1 MKHISTLLISVLT
14 VLSAWGAPIT
24 PEQALRRVAGSG
36 NNTLRQLTVT
46 SRQPKLLMTGYA
58 TSRQPAYYV
67 YDRANQGGYM
77 ILSADDIAAPVLG
90 YSETGSI
97 DVNNMPSN
105 MKAWLDGYAAEIEW
119 AVNNMPEDTKYTTS
133 GGNSARAAKPAI
145 APLCTTK
152 WNQGSP
158 FNSFT
163 PIINNY
169 YGDAV
174 HCASGCVATAM
185 AQLMKYHNY
194 PEVGTGSN
202 SYNWKHPDT
211 GASMTMSMDFS
222 QTHFDWANMRDY
234 YAFDSYTQTEA
245 DAVATLMK
253 ACGYSVNMSYGPA
266 SGAVTEN
273 TVTAL
278 KNYFGYS
285 SNTRYLNRAYYEYHT
300 WVDMI
305 YDNLRDVG
313 PLIFSGHND
322 SGGHAFIIDGYKDND
337 YFHTNWGWGGM
348 SDGYFLITALN
359 PDAQGIGGSMGGYNI
374 GQGAVFGARP
384 ATPGETYEE
393 SFQLGL
399 TGSVTASLSGSYL
412 SIGAIF
418 ENIGAASNLVYVGL
432 QFCDDTT
439 DGVADISSGGYYS
452 SWPSGAYVES
462 ISASVPSTLGPGRYK
477 VYPVYSTDKVT
488 WTRVTPAV
496 GCYNYVVIDKNTA
509 GTVSIVERADA
520 VLQFSKPTFTTPV
533 YAGNA
538 FIVEANVS
546 NHSEKEIF
554 ETARL
559 CFMDNNGNIVARCS
573 VMPLDV
579 LGGQTISL
587 NDTYEPVSGELTPGT
602 TYRAAFVREYTD
614 DLLSDFT
621 TVTVKEDPGTCRLVG
636 RSFTIHNDYAVNPDD
651 FRISYSVKCTSG
663 VFIDR
668 LLMYIYDE
676 NHDFVDVVFT
686 KTIFAEEG
694 DVVTVENERVAMPE
708 LEAGKTYYAWL
719 HDSKNYD
726 EMALLTPFVVD
737 SSYNSVDSVGQ
748 DRTDAE
754 VEYYNLQGVKVA
766 NPGNGIFIRRQGN
779 KVSKVILK

>member
-119 AVNNMPEDTKYTTS
+119 AVNNMPEGTKYTTS

-158 FNSFT
+158 FNSFA
-163 PIINNY
+163 PIVQYN
-169 YGDAV
+169 GESV
-174 HCASGCVATAM
+174 QCATGCVATAM

-202 SYNWKHPDT
+202 SYIWTNRKS
-211 GASMTMSMDFS
+211 GASMVLSMDFS
-222 QTHFDWANMRDY
+222 QTHFDWANMLDY
-234 YAFDSYTQTEA
+234 YANDNYSEA
-245 DAVATLMK
+245 EAAAVSTLMQ
-253 ACGYSVNMSYGPA
+253 ACGYSVNMNYWLE
-266 SGAVTEN
+266 SGAPTQN
-273 TVTAL
+273 TAKAL
-278 KNYFGYS
+278 KEYFGYS
-285 SNTRYLNRAYYEYHT
+285 KYTRILYRSYHDYHT
-300 WVDMI
+300 WVDLI
-305 YDNLRDVG
+305 YDNLRNVG
-313 PLIFSGHND
+313 PVLFSGYND
-322 SGGHAFIIDGYKDND
+322 EAGHAFIIDGYKAND

-348 SDGYFLITALN
+348 SDGYFLITALT
-359 PDAQGIGGSMGGYNI
+359 PDAQGIGGSMGGYNTS
-374 GQGAVFGARP
+374 QCALFGAKP
-384 ATPGETYEE
+384 AEDGETYEE
-393 SFQLGL
+393 SFQLGMSGAVVTSISGNYL
-399 TGSVTASLSGSYL
+399 TISST
-412 SIGAIF
+412 F
-418 ENIGAASNLVYVGL
+418 ENIGAQGTMIYIGL
-432 QFCDDTT
+432 QFCHASSDSEAAT
-439 DGVADISSGGYYS
+439 VADSYVS
-452 SWPSGAYVES
+452 SWSPGSYLGTF
-462 ISASVPSTLGPGRYK
+462 SASVPTNLPQGQYK
-477 VYPVYSTDKVT
+477 VYPVTSPDNSI
-488 WTRVTPAV
+488 WTRATAAV
-496 GCYNYVVIDKNTA
+496 GLNNYATINKDASGNI
-509 GTVSIVERADA
+509 SIVELNEDG
-520 VLQFSKPTFTTPV
+520 LQFSGPIFTTSLYLDTP
-533 YAGNA
+533 
-538 FIVEANVS
+538 FMVEASVINRS
-546 NHSEKEIF
+546 DKEILKDV
-554 ETARL
+554 RL
-559 CFMDNNGNIVARCS
+559 CFYDSSDNLVAGCAT
-573 VMPLDV
+573 MNLD
-579 LGGQTISL
+579 LLPGQTIPL
-587 NDTYEPVSGELTPGT
+587 DDTYEIVSGELSAGV
-602 TYRAAFVREYTD
+602 TYRAAFMESYSNKVI
-614 DLLSDFT
+614 SDFT
-621 TVTVKEDPGTCRLVG
+621 YVTLKESPGNGSLVG
-636 RSFTIHNDYAVNPDD
+636 RSFTIHNQYAVNPDD

-663 VFIDR
+663 VFVNR

-676 NHDFVDVVFT
+676 NYDFVDVVFT

-694 DVVTVENERVAMPE
+694 DVVTVENECVAMPE

-726 EMALLTPFVVD
+726 EMASLTPFVVD
-737 SSYNSVDSVGQ
+737 SSYNSVDSVEQ
-748 DRTDAE
+748 DRSDAE

-766 NPGNGIFIRRQGN
+766 NPDNGIFIRRQGN